1 MKLLITF
8 FLLFIIAAE
17 KADAQDIETILAGL
31 KSDRQKADTLYAF
44 GMKHFVKSKFDSA
57 RFYFNRAAG
66 FAEKTGSDSLVA
78 KFYLAQSNAFIL
90 SNNTGEGLLV
100 LNYLSSRFTNLPS
113 YNLQERF
120 LMLNAMGFERLHKID
135 SALYNYLQCELLNS
149 RANPYKNWVL
159 YSQMGFIF
167 QQSDALAE
175 AKNNL

>member
-8 FLLFIIAAE
+8 VLNSLLLPSE

-90 SNNTGEGLLV
+90 SNNAGEGFLV
-100 LNYLSSRFTNLPS
+100 LNYLRSRFTNLQS

-120 LMLNAMGFERLHKID
+120 LMLNAIKDYIKLIRPCII
-135 SALYNYLQCELLNS
+135 
-149 RANPYKNWVL
+149 
-159 YSQMGFIF
+159 IF
-167 QQSDALAE
+167 NVSC
-175 AKNNL
+175 